1 MLRWILGL
9 GYNSRKPDGT
19 ILWNGGANVRLRL
32 FESCTTYGQVS
43 SNFHNS
49 LDKVK
54 QTTNSTNTFGTNR
67 FMTSYFYL

>member
-1 MLRWILGL
+1 MPRWILGL

-54 QTTNSTNTFGTNR
+54 QTKNIPQIRLGQID
-67 FMTSYFYL
+67 L